1 MKRLI
6 TVTILFKVIKMNV
19 HLIKIT
25 KARRRKKYECLFC
38 KFFLIDVENLYVT
51 VGEHF
56 TR

>member
-19 HLIKIT
+19 HLIKIS

-51 VGEHF
+51 VGKHF